1 MTLWN
6 PQYRVRINGY
16 TVTGATLAGMT
27 ISSGRTD
34 IYSQALAGYCNLS
47 LLETNQNQIP
57 YEINDPISVEVRDT
71 SNNWVSLFGGFIT
84 DLAIEVA
91 TAGSTA
97 LSQRVSILATGA
109 LARLNRAIFNGNLS
123 HNFDGDMIYE
133 VLSGVLFDS
142 WDEVP
147 AGVTW
152 SDYDPTVTWANAENS
167 GLGEIDRPGDYELHS
182 QSSVVEDVYSLV
194 SRLATSGLGYIYEDA
209 QGRIGYADSTH
220 RSQYLAANGYV
231 DLDGNHANGS
241 GLNIVKR
248 AGDVRNAIT
257 IGYGATGS
265 STVTATD
272 TASIVLYGQLASTV
286 VTNLRNS
293 GDAQDQADFYLLIRA
308 YPQFQMRQ
316 ITFELHSPEID
327 NADRNSLLN
336 VFMGLPLNITN
347 LPANM
352 VEGAFQGFVE
362 GWTWRA
368 GYNRLQL
375 TLNVSPIAYSL
386 QAFRWNSVPVTEAWN
401 TLSPTLTW
409 QDATIVA

>member
-6 PQYRVRINGY
+6 PQYRIRINGY

-27 ISSGRTD
+27 ISLGRTD
-34 IYSQALAGYCNLS
+34 IYNQALAGYCNLS
-47 LLETNQNQIP
+47 LLETNESQIP

-109 LARLNRAIFNGNLS
+109 LARLNRAIFDGNLG
-123 HNFDGDMIYE
+123 HDFDGDMIYE

-152 SDYDPTVTWANAENS
+152 NDYDATVTWTNAENS

-182 QSSVVEDVYSLV
+182 QSNLVEDVYSLV

-220 RSQYLAANGYV
+220 RAQYLATNGYV

-272 TASIVLYGQLASTV
+272 PASIALYGQLASTV
-286 VTNLRNS
+286 TTTLRNS
-293 GDAQDQADFYLLIRA
+293 GDANDQADFYLLIRA

-362 GWTWRA
+362 AWTWRA

-386 QAFRWNSVPVTEAWN
+386 QAFRWNSVPITEAWN